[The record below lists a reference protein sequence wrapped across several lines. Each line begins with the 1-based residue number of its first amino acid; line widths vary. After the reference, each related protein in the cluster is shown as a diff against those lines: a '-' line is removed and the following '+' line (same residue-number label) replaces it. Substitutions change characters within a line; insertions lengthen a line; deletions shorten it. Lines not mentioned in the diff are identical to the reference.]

1 MATHRPIVITGGR
14 LRQLPNGDR
23 SYGAGCVPLRI
34 LAGDYFHVPENNQA
48 LYSQPIVL
56 DDGAQLIL
64 DGMLVE
70 TA

>member
-1 MATHRPIVITGGR
+1 MTTRKPLVNVDGR
-14 LRQLPNGDR
+14 MKELPAGDR

-34 LAGDYFHVPENNQA
+34 LADDFFHVPENNQA

-56 DDGAQLIL
+56 DAGAQLIL

-70 TA
+70 VK